1 MKTLSVGL
9 AIRFAFGFAFGQL
22 GTIIGLIW
30 APMVAI
36 AVLTF
41 LPHVLGGSGEALAE
55 QSRAAAGAAMLR
67 DLVFWVTDMVLAS
80 CVYVAVTR
88 QALGLRSGPAIFHF
102 SVGLAELRVT
112 GATMLLRL
120 IAFALAIGIVLAMV
134 AAALIAGANEVVAV
148 ASAATVGI
156 AGGLGLLYVLTQLGF
171 LLVPVTVAEQRISL
185 ERVWTLAKGNFWRI
199 TSVLFVVTLPPLL
212 ILLGAVVALTGRELW
227 ALAPILDK
235 LTLEILTQRIQ
246 TILETHIATI
256 IGLQL
261 IMAPFTIGLFLGAAA
276 YAYKELVANA
286 PRSGSPNSVP

>member
-1 MKTLSVGL
+1 MKTLSVGP

-41 LPHVLGGSGEALAE
+41 LPHVLGGSGEALAG
-55 QSRAAAGAAMLR
+55 QSRAAASAAMLR
-67 DLVFWVTDMVLAS
+67 DLVFWATDMVLAS

-88 QALGLRSGPAIFHF
+88 QALGLRNGPAIFHF

-199 TSVLFVVTLPPLL
+199 TSVLFVVTLPPFL

-227 ALAPILDK
+227 ALVPILDR

-246 TILETHIATI
+246 TILEAHIATI

-261 IMAPFTIGLFLGAAA
+261 IMAPFTLGLFLGAAA
-276 YAYKELVANA
+276 FAYKELAASA
-286 PRSGSPNSVP
+286 PAPQPKGI

>member
-1 MKTLSVGL
+1 VKTLSVGP

-41 LPHVLGGSGEALAE
+41 LPHVLDGGGEALPE
-55 QSRAAAGAAMLR
+55 QSRAAASAAMLR
-67 DLVFWVTDMVLAS
+67 DLVFWLTGMVFSS
-80 CVYVAVTR
+80 CVTVAVTR

-102 SVGLAELRVT
+102 SIGLAELRVT

-120 IAFALAIGIVLAMV
+120 IAFALAIGIMLAMV
-134 AAALIAGANEVVAV
+134 AAALIAGANEVAAV
-148 ASAATVGI
+148 AAAATVGI

-171 LLVPVTVAEQRISL
+171 LLVAVTVAEQRLSL
-185 ERVWTLAKGNFWRI
+185 ERVWTLARGNFWRI

-212 ILLGAVVALTGRELW
+212 ILLGAIVALTGRELY
-227 ALAPILDK
+227 ALTPILDK

-246 TILETHIATI
+246 TILESHLATI

-261 IMAPFTIGLFLGAAA
+261 IMAPFTLGLFLGAAA
-276 YAYKELVANA
+276 YTYKDLADGTPGPQRA
-286 PRSGSPNSVP
+286 A

>member
-1 MKTLSVGL
+1 VKTLSVGP

-41 LPHVLGGSGEALAE
+41 LPHALGEGGEALPE
-55 QSRAAAGAAMLR
+55 QGRAAVSAAMLR
-67 DLVFWVTDMVLAS
+67 NLVFWATDVVLSS

-88 QALGLRSGPAIFHF
+88 QALGLRSGPALFHF

-112 GATMLLRL
+112 AATMLLKL
-120 IAFALAIGIVLAMV
+120 IALAMAIVIVLAMV
-134 AAALIAGANEVVAV
+134 AAALIAGASGIAAV
-148 ASAATVGI
+148 AAAASVGI
-156 AGGLGLLYVLTQLGF
+156 AGCLGLLYALTQLGF

-185 ERVWTLAKGNFWRI
+185 ERVWTLAGGNFWRI

-227 ALAPILDK
+227 ALTPILDK
-235 LTLEILTQRIQ
+235 LTLEILTERIQ
-246 TILETHIATI
+246 TIFEAHIGTI

-261 IMAPFTIGLFLGAAA
+261 IMAPFTLGLFLGAAA
-276 YAYKELVANA
+276 HAYKELAAGA
-286 PRSGSPNSVP
+286 PTPQRAV